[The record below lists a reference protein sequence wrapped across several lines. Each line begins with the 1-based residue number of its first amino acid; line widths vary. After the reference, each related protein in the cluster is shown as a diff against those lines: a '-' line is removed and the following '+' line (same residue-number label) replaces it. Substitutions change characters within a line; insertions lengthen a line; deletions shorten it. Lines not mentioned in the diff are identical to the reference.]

1 MGKLIKES
9 ENMMSE
15 KLNTIESSFSEKID
29 GMREEMRTVMKVIK
43 DEDEST
49 KSEMMEEMNT
59 VKETVSDMEKRVQH
73 NSDRMD
79 DIKEGQKH

>member
-29 GMREEMRTVMKVIK
+29 GMREEMRTDMKVIK

-73 NSDRMD
+73 NSDRLD

>member
-29 GMREEMRTVMKVIK
+29 GMREEMRTDMKVIK